1 MSIFFGLNIAQK
13 HQLSV
18 FLLQV
23 AMARYILCMIEAIRR
38 INRPVNFVA
47 QSKDRLFL
55 WSLAQISDY

>member
-1 MSIFFGLNIAQK
+1 MSIFFGSNIAQK

-23 AMARYILCMIEAIRR
+23 AMAWYILCMIEAIRR

-55 WSLAQISDY
+55 